1 MDVIDSGATA
11 WVLVSAA
18 LVLLMTPGLGFFYG
32 GLVRGKNVLTTMFH
46 SFFMML
52 LISIV
57 WVLWGYTIAF
67 GDDVG
72 GIFGN
77 FKFFGFDGVTGAPLE
92 GTGIPHAAFAVFQM
106 MFAIIT
112 PALISG
118 AFAERKK
125 FSAFVLFSLLWSTF
139 IYSPLAHWVWGGGW
153 LFERGALDFAGGTV
167 VHLSSG
173 VSALVCAIVL
183 GRRTGFGKDEMEP
196 HNVPYTL
203 LGASLLWFGWFGF
216 NAGSALAAND
226 QAATAFG
233 ATNIAAAA
241 GGLGWLGYSWLVK
254 GKPSVIGGA
263 CGAVAGLV
271 AITPAAG
278 FVDPLPAIAIGL
290 IGGILS
296 GFAVDLLKKNLGVDD
311 ALDVFA
317 VHGIGGLWGSIA
329 TGFFAKSQF
338 IPDGRSRASQ
348 IFEQVLAVGAAA
360 LFAGAGTLVI
370 LLILKALLGGL
381 RVAEDEESSGLDFGQ
396 HGELAYR
403 D

>member
-1 MDVIDSGATA
+1 MEIDSGATA
-11 WVLVSAA
+11 WVLASSA

-52 LISIV
+52 LISV
-57 WVLWGYTIAF
+57 MWVLWGYTIAF
-67 GDDVG
+67 GDDKG
-72 GIFGN
+72 GLFGGLN
-77 FKFFGFDGVTGAPLE
+77 YLGFDGVTGDPLDG
-92 GTGIPHAAFAVFQM
+92 GTIPHAAFAVFQM

-125 FSAFVLFSLLWSTF
+125 FSAFVLFSLAWSTF

-183 GRRTGFGKDEMEP
+183 GKRTGFGKDEMEP
-196 HNVPYTL
+196 HNVPYTI
-203 LGASLLWFGWFGF
+203 LGAALLWFGWFGF
-216 NAGSALAAND
+216 NAGSALGANG
-226 QAATAFG
+226 QAAMAFLV
-233 ATNIAAAA
+233 TNIAGAA
-241 GGLGWLGYSWLVK
+241 GGLGWLGYSWIVK
-254 GKPSVIGGA
+254 GKPSVVGGVA
-263 CGAVAGLV
+263 GAVAGLV

-278 FVDPLPAIAIGL
+278 FVDPLAAIAIGL

-296 GFAVDLLKKNLGVDD
+296 GFAVDLLKKNFGVDD

-317 VHGIGGLWGSIA
+317 VHGIGGIWGSIA
-329 TGFFAKSQF
+329 TGIFAKSEF
-338 IPDGRSRASQ
+338 IPDGRSRGGQ
-348 IFEQVLAVGAAA
+348 IFEQILAVGAAGA
-360 LFAGAGTLVI
+360 FAAAGTFVI
-370 LLILKALLGGL
+370 LMVLKAALGGL
-381 RVAEDEESSGLDFGQ
+381 RVPETEETTGLDFGQ

>member
-1 MDVIDSGATA
+1 MEIDSGATA
-11 WVLVSAA
+11 WVLASSA

-52 LISIV
+52 LISV
-57 WVLWGYTIAF
+57 MWVLWGYTIAF
-67 GDDVG
+67 GDDKG
-72 GIFGN
+72 GLFGGLN
-77 FKFFGFDGVTGAPLE
+77 YLGFDGVTGDPLD
-92 GTGIPHAAFAVFQM
+92 GSTIPHAAFAVFQM

-125 FSAFVLFSLLWSTF
+125 FSAFVLFSLAWSTF

-183 GRRTGFGKDEMEP
+183 GKRTGFGKDEMEP
-196 HNVPYTL
+196 HNVPYTI
-203 LGASLLWFGWFGF
+203 LGAALLWFGWFGF
-216 NAGSALAAND
+216 NAGSALGANG
-226 QAATAFG
+226 QAAMAFLV
-233 ATNIAAAA
+233 TNIAGAA
-241 GGLGWLGYSWLVK
+241 GGLGWLGYSWIVK
-254 GKPSVIGGA
+254 GKPSVVGGVA
-263 CGAVAGLV
+263 GAVAGLV

-278 FVDPLPAIAIGL
+278 FVDPLAAIAIGL

-296 GFAVDLLKKNLGVDD
+296 GFAVDLLKKNFGVDD

-317 VHGIGGLWGSIA
+317 VHGIGGIWGSIA
-329 TGFFAKSQF
+329 TGIFAKSEF
-338 IPDGRSRASQ
+338 IPDGRSRGGQ
-348 IFEQVLAVGAAA
+348 IFEQILAVGAAGA
-360 LFAGAGTLVI
+360 FAAAGTFVI
-370 LLILKALLGGL
+370 LMVLKAALGGL
-381 RVAEDEESSGLDFGQ
+381 RVPETEETTGLDFGQ

>member
-1 MDVIDSGATA
+1 MEIDSGATA
-11 WVLVSAA
+11 WVLASSA

-52 LISIV
+52 LISVV

-67 GDDVG
+67 GDDKG
-72 GIFGN
+72 GLFGGLN
-77 FKFFGFDGVTGAPLE
+77 YLGFDGVTGDPLDG
-92 GTGIPHAAFAVFQM
+92 GTIPHAAFAVFQM

-125 FSAFVLFSLLWSTF
+125 FSAFVLFSLAWSTF

-183 GRRTGFGKDEMEP
+183 GKRTGFGKDEMEP
-196 HNVPYTL
+196 HNVPYTI
-203 LGASLLWFGWFGF
+203 LGAALLWFGWFGF
-216 NAGSALAAND
+216 NAGSALGANG
-226 QAATAFG
+226 QAAMAFLV
-233 ATNIAAAA
+233 TNIAGAA
-241 GGLGWLGYSWLVK
+241 GGLGWLGYSWIVK
-254 GKPSVIGGA
+254 GKPSVVGGVA
-263 CGAVAGLV
+263 GAVAGLV

-278 FVDPLPAIAIGL
+278 FVDPLAAIAIGL

-296 GFAVDLLKKNLGVDD
+296 GFAVDLLKKNFGVDD

-317 VHGIGGLWGSIA
+317 VHGIGGIWGSIA
-329 TGFFAKSQF
+329 TGIFAKSEF
-338 IPDGRSRASQ
+338 IPDGRSRGGQ
-348 IFEQVLAVGAAA
+348 IFEQILAVGAAGA
-360 LFAGAGTLVI
+360 FAAAGTFVI
-370 LLILKALLGGL
+370 LMVLKAALGGL
-381 RVAEDEESSGLDFGQ
+381 RVPETEETTGLDFGQ

>member
-1 MDVIDSGATA
+1 MEIDSGATA
-11 WVLVSAA
+11 WVLASSA

-52 LISIV
+52 LISVV

-67 GDDVG
+67 GDDKG
-72 GIFGN
+72 GLFGGLN
-77 FKFFGFDGVTGAPLE
+77 YLGFDGVTGDPLD
-92 GTGIPHAAFAVFQM
+92 GSTIPHAAFAVFQM

-125 FSAFVLFSLLWSTF
+125 FSAFVLFSLAWSTF

-183 GRRTGFGKDEMEP
+183 GKRTGFGKDEMEP
-196 HNVPYTL
+196 HNVPYTI
-203 LGASLLWFGWFGF
+203 LGAALLWFGWFGF
-216 NAGSALAAND
+216 NAGSALGANG
-226 QAATAFG
+226 QAAMAFLV
-233 ATNIAAAA
+233 TNIAGAA
-241 GGLGWLGYSWLVK
+241 GGLGWLGYSWIVK
-254 GKPSVIGGA
+254 GKPSVVGGVA
-263 CGAVAGLV
+263 GAVAGLV

-278 FVDPLPAIAIGL
+278 FVDPLAAIAIGL

-296 GFAVDLLKKNLGVDD
+296 GFAVDLLKKNFGVDD

-317 VHGIGGLWGSIA
+317 VHGIGGIWGSIA
-329 TGFFAKSQF
+329 TGIFAKSEF
-338 IPDGRSRASQ
+338 IPDGRSRGGQ
-348 IFEQVLAVGAAA
+348 IFEQILAVGAAGA
-360 LFAGAGTLVI
+360 FAAAGTFVI
-370 LLILKALLGGL
+370 LMVLKAALGGL
-381 RVAEDEESSGLDFGQ
+381 RVPETEETTGLDFGQ